1 MSNPYLLLT
10 PGPLSTT
17 ATVKEAMQTDWCT
30 WDHEY
35 KSIVEQIRQQLLE
48 VGCTSKEHYTTVF
61 MQGSG
66 TFGVEATLGSV
77 IPNDGKLLVII
88 NGAYGRRMEEI
99 AKVLRI
105 PHVSLSF
112 EANAPVDS
120 RAVEKKLIEDASI
133 THVAMVHCETTTGIL
148 NPLEAVME
156 VIKRND
162 RIAIIDAMSS
172 FGGIPI
178 AVEELEIDFIISS
191 ANKCI
196 QGVPGFS
203 FVLCRR
209 DELMKCKGRARSLS
223 LDLYDQWETMERDSG
238 KWRFTSP
245 THVVHAFKQALL
257 ELAEEGGV
265 AARHERYRNNQR
277 IVVEGMT
284 EAGFTA
290 YLPRELQSPFITT
303 FLYPKHI
310 SFTFEH
316 FYTFLKSA
324 GFVIYPGKLTD
335 IDVFRIGNMGDVH
348 AEDMERLNTHLLRY
362 VGESHYEN

>member
-17 ATVKEAMQTDWCT
+17 ATVKEAMQKDWCT

-35 KSIVEQIRQQLLE
+35 KTIVEQIRQQLLE
-48 VGCTSKEHYTTVF
+48 VGRASKERYTTVF

-77 IPNDGKLLVII
+77 MPSDGKLLVLI
-88 NGAYGRRMEEI
+88 NGAYGKRMEEI

-105 PHVSLSF
+105 PYVSMAF
-112 EANAPVDS
+112 EANTPVDPQ
-120 RAVEKKLIEDASI
+120 AVEGKLIEDTSI

-148 NPLEAVME
+148 NPLEAVMD
-156 VIKRND
+156 VIKRNH
-162 RIAIIDAMSS
+162 RVAIIDAMSS

-178 AVEELEIDFIISS
+178 AVEELQIDFIISS

-203 FVLCRR
+203 FILCKR

-223 LDLYDQWETMERDSG
+223 LDLYDQWETMEQDSG

-245 THVVHAFKQALL
+245 THVVHAFKQALE

-265 AARHERYRNNQR
+265 EARHERYRINQQ
-277 IVVEGMT
+277 IIVEGMAQ
-284 EAGFTA
+284 AGFKA
-290 YLPRELQSPFITT
+290 YLPRELQSPLITT
-303 FLYPKHI
+303 FLYPTHI
-310 SFTFEH
+310 PFTFER
-316 FYTFLKSA
+316 FYTYLKSA
-324 GFVIYPGKLTD
+324 GIVIYPGKLTD

-348 AEDMERLNTHLLRY
+348 PKDMERLNAHILRY
-362 VGESHYEN
+362 VGESQYEN

>member
-17 ATVKEAMQTDWCT
+17 ATVKEAMQKDWCT

-35 KSIVEQIRQQLLE
+35 KAIVEQIRQQLLE

-77 IPNDGKLLVII
+77 IPSEGKLLILQ
-88 NGAYGRRMEEI
+88 NGAYGKRIEEI
-99 AKVLRI
+99 AKVLGI
-105 PHVSLSF
+105 PHLSLEF
-112 EANAPVDS
+112 AANLPVDPQ
-120 RAVEKKLIEDASI
+120 AVERKLIEDTSI

-148 NPLEAVME
+148 NPLEAVVD
-156 VIKRND
+156 VIKRNH

-178 AVEELEIDFIISS
+178 AVEELQIDFIISS

-203 FVLCRR
+203 FILCKR

-223 LDLYDQWETMERDSG
+223 LDLYDQWETMEKDSG

-245 THVVHAFKQALL
+245 THVVHAFKQALK

-265 AARHERYRNNQR
+265 EARHARYRINQQ

-284 EAGFTA
+284 QAGFKA
-290 YLPRELQSPFITT
+290 YLESELQSPLITT
-303 FLYPKHI
+303 FLYPTHI
-310 SFTFEH
+310 PFTFEH
-316 FYTFLKSA
+316 FYSYLKLA
-324 GFVIYPGKLTD
+324 GYVIYPGKLTD
-335 IDVFRIGNMGDVH
+335 LNVFRIGNMGDVH
-348 AEDMERLNTHLLRY
+348 AKDMERLIEHILRF
-362 VGESHYEN
+362 VGESKDEN